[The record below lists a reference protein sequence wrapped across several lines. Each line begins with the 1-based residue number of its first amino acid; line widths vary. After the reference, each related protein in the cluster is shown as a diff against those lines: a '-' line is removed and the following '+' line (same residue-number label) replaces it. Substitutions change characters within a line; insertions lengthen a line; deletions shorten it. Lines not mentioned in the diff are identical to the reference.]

1 MPQYEFESETTG
13 EKVIIIQSM
22 NDEHSYSGP
31 GGPWK
36 RVFSVPQAA
45 ITIDPFNQRHFMDAT
60 SKGGTYGSMLDLSKE
75 LSERRAEKCD
85 GIDPIRVNKI
95 ADSKSKRSGKLT
107 NVEVAERR
115 KKSQDKTY
123 EI

>member
-13 EKVIIIQSM
+13 EKVILIQSM
-22 NDEHSYSGP
+22 NDEHTYLGP
-31 GGPWK
+31 GGPWN
-36 RVFSVPQAA
+36 RVFSVPQAT

-75 LSERRAEKCD
+75 LSDRRAEKCD
-85 GIDPIRVNKI
+85 GVDPVRVKKI
-95 ADSKSKRSGKLT
+95 ADSKASRKGKLT
-107 NVEVAERR
+107 NVELAE
-115 KKSQDKTY
+115 KKNKIL